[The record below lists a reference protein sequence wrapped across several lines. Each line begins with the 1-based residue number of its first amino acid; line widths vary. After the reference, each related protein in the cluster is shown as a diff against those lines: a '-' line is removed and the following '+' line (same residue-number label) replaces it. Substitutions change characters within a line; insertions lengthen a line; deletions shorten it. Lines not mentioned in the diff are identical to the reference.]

1 MELYDVMRT
10 TFAVREFT
18 DDPLP
23 DPVLYRILDNAR
35 FAPSGGNRQ
44 GTHIVAVRDATVR
57 QHLAALAVPAA
68 RRYFAQS
75 AAGENP
81 WNPVAPSGV
90 PAATIAATTVP
101 DEFTAP
107 FRRAAVVLVIT
118 VDLTCVAAMD
128 QHLDRI
134 GVVSGASVYPL
145 VWNILLAARNEGYG
159 GTLTTM
165 AVPEEAQIR
174 DLLGIPDTHAV
185 AALLPLGKPVKQLSK
200 LRRATVEDSPPG
212 AGSMGP
218 PPTRRV
224 NNPKPSRV
232 TEIRMPEMSAVPSRK
247 ARLAH
252 AAKHAELWNAGKR
265 EEWIAS
271 WRTIAPARFACST
284 PWAPRRSSAS
294 TPRRATLSTCSS
306 PFSRSR

>member
-23 DPVLYRILDNAR
+23 DLVLYRILDNAR

-44 GTHIVAVRDATVR
+44 GTHVTVVRDATVR
-57 QHLAALAVPAA
+57 QRLAALTVPGAQ
-68 RRYFAQS
+68 RYFAQL

-81 WNPVAPSGV
+81 WNPVEPSVV
-90 PAATIAATTVP
+90 PAETIAGTTVP

-107 FRRAAVVLVIT
+107 FRRAAVVLVVT

-145 VWNILLAARNEGYG
+145 VWNVLLAARNEGYG

-165 AVPEEAQIR
+165 AVPEEVQIR

-185 AALLPLGKPVKQLSK
+185 AALVPLGKPTRQLSK
-200 LRRATVEDSPPG
+200 LRRRPVEEFT
-212 AGSMGP
+212 
-218 PPTRRV
+218 TRD
-224 NNPKPSRV
+224 
-232 TEIRMPEMSAVPSRK
+232 
-247 ARLAH
+247 
-252 AAKHAELWNAGKR
+252 
-265 EEWIAS
+265 
-271 WRTIAPARFACST
+271 RFDGE
-284 PWAPRRSSAS
+284 
-294 TPRRATLSTCSS
+294 
-306 PFSRSR
+306 PFQPQN

>member
-44 GTHIVAVRDATVR
+44 GTHVVAVRDPALR
-57 QHLAALAVPAA
+57 ELLADLNVPGA
-68 RRYFAQS
+68 RRYFAQ
-75 AAGENP
+75 AAADESP
-81 WNPVAPSGV
+81 WNPIAPSNV
-90 PAATIAATTVP
+90 PAATIADTAVP

-118 VDLTCVAAMD
+118 VDLMFVAAMD

-185 AALLPLGKPVKQLSK
+185 AALLPLGKPTRQLTR
-200 LRRATVEDSPPG
+200 LRRRPVEEFTTRDRFD
-212 AGSMGP
+212 GP
-218 PPTRRV
+218 P
-224 NNPKPSRV
+224 
-232 TEIRMPEMSAVPSRK
+232 
-247 ARLAH
+247 
-252 AAKHAELWNAGKR
+252 
-265 EEWIAS
+265 
-271 WRTIAPARFACST
+271 F
-284 PWAPRRSSAS
+284 RSQA
-294 TPRRATLSTCSS
+294 
-306 PFSRSR
+306 

>member
-1 MELYDVMRT
+1 MEHYDVMRT

-44 GTHIVAVRDATVR
+44 GTHVTVVRDAILR
-57 QHLAALAVPAA
+57 QRLAALTVPGAQ
-68 RRYFAQS
+68 RYLTQL

-81 WNPVAPSGV
+81 WNPVEPSGV
-90 PAATIAATTVP
+90 LAETIAGTTVP

-107 FRRAAVVLVIT
+107 FRRAAVVLVVT
-118 VDLTCVAAMD
+118 VDLRYVASMD

-165 AVPEEAQIR
+165 AVPEEVQIR

-185 AALLPLGKPVKQLSK
+185 AALLPLGKPTRQLSK
-200 LRRATVEDSPPG
+200 LRRRPVEEFT
-212 AGSMGP
+212 
-218 PPTRRV
+218 TRD
-224 NNPKPSRV
+224 
-232 TEIRMPEMSAVPSRK
+232 
-247 ARLAH
+247 
-252 AAKHAELWNAGKR
+252 
-265 EEWIAS
+265 
-271 WRTIAPARFACST
+271 RFDGE
-284 PWAPRRSSAS
+284 
-294 TPRRATLSTCSS
+294 
-306 PFSRSR
+306 PFQPQN

>member
-44 GTHIVAVRDATVR
+44 GTHVVAVRDPALR
-57 QHLAALAVPAA
+57 ERLAELNVPGA
-68 RRYFAQS
+68 RRYFAQ
-75 AAGENP
+75 AAADESP
-81 WNPVAPSGV
+81 WNPIAPSNV
-90 PAATIAATTVP
+90 PAATIADTAVP

-107 FRRAAVVLVIT
+107 FRRAAIVLVIT

-145 VWNILLAARNEGYG
+145 DWNILLAARNEGYG

-165 AVPEEAQIR
+165 AVPEEAQIG

-185 AALLPLGKPVKQLSK
+185 AALIPLGKPTRQLAT
-200 LRRATVEDSPPG
+200 LRRRPVEEFTTGDRFD
-212 AGSMGP
+212 GP
-218 PPTRRV
+218 PFQ
-224 NNPKPSRV
+224 
-232 TEIRMPEMSAVPSRK
+232 
-247 ARLAH
+247 L
-252 AAKHAELWNAGKR
+252 
-265 EEWIAS
+265 
-271 WRTIAPARFACST
+271 PA
-284 PWAPRRSSAS
+284 
-294 TPRRATLSTCSS
+294 
-306 PFSRSR
+306 